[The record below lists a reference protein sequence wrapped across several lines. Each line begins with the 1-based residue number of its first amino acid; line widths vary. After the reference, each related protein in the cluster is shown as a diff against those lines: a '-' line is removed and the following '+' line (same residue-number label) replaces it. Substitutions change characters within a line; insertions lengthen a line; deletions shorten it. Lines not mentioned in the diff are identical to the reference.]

1 MANAYS
7 ILHNYHQDLYSP
19 DYNLIGSVLQYKQG
33 KLDANRQKLQSVY
46 DKLSVIDV
54 AKQEDKDYIEGRLQ
68 AAQSIVNKYAAMD
81 LSSDGFANDLIGQLT
96 TTIDDNVKNAVIGTR
111 IYRAEQAAWEKL
123 KEDNFDLYN
132 EGNRRFAQRASD
144 NWLTDGKAGT
154 KYSGGGGVIEYDDY
168 QKRWQ
173 ESIPDIAKALGEN
186 YEYVTQEN
194 GVGMF
199 IDNVTKRAVDRGTIS
214 SIMDSILGEK
224 GRRQQMIDAWNRY
237 DGVEPAV
244 IKEQYDSYLNPKID
258 EADRRIKNLKNL
270 VENSSGEMKE
280 LYQQSLDAWQERK
293 NSYTSH
299 SFDNLVK
306 KDPNGGVTTAYQTMF
321 ADQTKQPWLDVY
333 TYDEKVVERKVDDN
347 HVKTLEFQEKVRE
360 FNLNYDLKLQEAALK
375 KAKAGVGGQLDANG
389 MPTVIEQDLSIV
401 ESEDPV
407 GTNLRRY
414 QESYYE
420 GIEDLKSV
428 VGNLSGA
435 RLIDIGAQLE
445 GKDLSN
451 IQELTLNIGGKE
463 KKFSF
468 GQMVTENGKE
478 VWKENGNRAKLLSFM
493 NKSYGTDPVLK
504 EIRSN
509 INGSIEAIQNRLVE
523 EYQVNPGIAR
533 DFAKFNK
540 EIIRIGGT
548 DSEPQYK
555 VVDVESGD
563 RYKEL
568 LKKAGEE
575 GLTDAEQL
583 TLDLYVTSQ
592 YIADPKVNSRVGREA
607 YVQMREDLVKKIG
620 YTEFE
625 KLPQSV
631 NDIREANWELK
642 ASKRTFVT
650 TMGGEDG
657 PVAEVMKSNTWKHY
671 NSNSP
676 IYNQIVEVLN
686 GQHGVNGDGSKELG
700 QLIIPFNKQGDAK
713 KIFSLYNDYLT
724 SEGSDKTKAKKALDN
739 LLNTKKKTSDFISG
753 TAYNDDAYLY
763 NLGSYDTK
771 TDKGKKQSFDD
782 MIKTSNTVF
791 IETSEAAL
799 EHSYL
804 APEVPQYMIRKEDSR
819 YKALADLVE
828 AQSGTRPNGPI
839 SIALEVTQDGE
850 KKGVVY
856 QYTDGDGNII
866 NSLESEMPSLTEQSL
881 IDINLGFASTKRT
894 PYNAKYGDNAP
905 KVQLGGSKPSPQ
917 VERRIEEQLRK
928 NDQALAMN
936 DSEAVGGLLKLAGD
950 ISPIKKAE
958 ITQQIIDFRAGKYN
972 FTLESSDTDRR
983 YMMMMYKGNK
993 LVDQRVVSSE
1003 FSEAEL
1009 ADFLA
1014 TEALYLKHAMFNDYL
1029 NNSVL
1034 RSEVDKELQISQA
1047 EVAEFLRGYGQR

>member
-96 TTIDDNVKNAVIGTR
+96 TTIDDNVKNAVTGTR

-132 EGNRRFAQRASD
+132 EGNRVFAQRASD

-199 IDNVTKRAVDRGTIS
+199 RDNVTKRAVDRGTIS

-237 DGVEPAV
+237 DGVDPTV

-347 HVKTLEFQEKVRE
+347 HVKTLEFQEKIRE

-375 KAKAGVGGQLDANG
+375 GIKAGVGGQLDANG
-389 MPTVIEQDLSIV
+389 MPTVLETGSEFVDSEEGVNQNFKKMQDAF
-401 ESEDPV
+401 
-407 GTNLRRY
+407 
-414 QESYYE
+414 YE
-420 GIEDLKSV
+420 GVDDLKSV
-428 VGNLSGA
+428 VGDMSVP

-451 IQELTLNIGGKE
+451 IQEVTLNIGGKE
-463 KKFSF
+463 KVISF
-468 GQMVTENGKE
+468 GQMVTENGKQ
-478 VWKENGNRAKLLSFM
+478 VWKENGNRKNILSFLS
-493 NKSYGTDPVLK
+493 KSYGADPLLK
-504 EIRSN
+504 SIRDN
-509 INGSIEAIQNRLVE
+509 INTGIEDLQNRLVE
-523 EYQVNPGIAR
+523 EYKVNPGIAR

-583 TLDLYVTSQ
+583 TLDLYVTTQ
-592 YIADPKVNSRVGREA
+592 YIADPKVDKRVGREA
-607 YVQMREDLVKKIG
+607 FVQIREDLVKKIG
-620 YTEFE
+620 YNEFE
-625 KLPQSV
+625 KLPQSSENIRRMKLVESGSLPV
-631 NDIREANWELK
+631 NSLSDEAKLGYFTDPKTFANSKYFTQIQELTNNAITFDYLSGLEVASTEVDDAEDLLK
-642 ASKRTFVT
+642 AYSKFIVSDEGKAKNDAEKRLQSVINNVRKARSFVT
-650 TMGGEDG
+650 
-657 PVAEVMKSNTWKHY
+657 
-671 NSNSP
+671 P
-676 IYNQIVEVLN
+676 IT
-686 GQHGVNGDGSKELG
+686 G
-700 QLIIPFNKQGDAK
+700 
-713 KIFSLYNDYLT
+713 
-724 SEGSDKTKAKKALDN
+724 
-739 LLNTKKKTSDFISG
+739 
-753 TAYNDDAYLY
+753 NDDAYLSQ
-763 NLGSYDTK
+763 LGSWDTK
-771 TDKGKKQSFDD
+771 TDGGNKQSFQQI
-782 MIKTSNTVF
+782 MKSVTLKEQT
-791 IETSEAAL
+791 EQTL
-799 EHSYL
+799 EGSYL
-804 APEVPQYMIRKEDSR
+804 SPEVPQFTFRKEDSR
-819 YKALADLVE
+819 YDALTDIVVSKTGV
-828 AQSGTRPNGPI
+828 QPKGPI
-839 SIALEVTQDGE
+839 TIALNVTEDGE
-850 KKGVVY
+850 KQGVFY
-856 QYTDGDGNII
+856 KYADSDGNII
-866 NSLESEMPSLTEQSL
+866 NSHTDKKLEGLTEESLES
-881 IDINLGFASTKRT
+881 ININFLSTDRT
-894 PYNAKYGDNAP
+894 PYDGKYGKNAP
-905 KVQLGGSKPSPQ
+905 KVPLGGSKASPK
-917 VERRIEEQLRK
+917 VEKRVSENLAENGRV
-928 NDQALAMN
+928 LAMN
-936 DSEAVGGLLKLAGD
+936 DSYSVGHILELAGD
-950 ISPIKKAE
+950 ISPLKKGEVA
-958 ITQQIIDFRAGKYN
+958 QNIIDFRAGKYS
-972 FTLESSDTDRR
+972 FTLEADNTDRQ
-983 YMMMMYKGNK
+983 YNMLMYKGNQ
-993 LVDQRVVSSE
+993 LIDQRAVTNK
-1003 FSEAEL
+1003 FSADEL
-1009 ADFLA
+1009 AEFMSA
-1014 TEALYLKHAMFNDYL
+1014 EALYLKHAMFNDYL

-1034 RSEVDKELQISQA
+1034 KSEVDKQLQISQA